1 MIRTGCWSSNEPAF
15 EWAWASPFGN
25 NPDCCNIA
33 LLKRINRSDIHS
45 ADKFPASK
53 RSSRRHRSDLQMTR
67 STLLRSTMNSRIRLA
82 LSLFVFAS
90 VLASSLLGQETSTAK
105 PDPDAKLPLRD
116 GWSLQTSAKVEAK
129 GDVIST
135 PQFVAS
141 GWHEATVPTTVVA
154 ALVKDKTLPD
164 PDFGMNLRDLPGVT
178 YPIGGNFS
186 NIAMAPDSPYA
197 VSWWYRKQFALPAS
211 YKGKVAWLNFK
222 GLNYRANIWLNG
234 KQIAKSGDVAGAWR
248 TYEFN
253 VTDAVQPGADNV
265 LAVQVFAPTEH
276 DLAITFV
283 DWNPA
288 PPDKN
293 MGLWREVYLS
303 TSGPVAL
310 RYPTVVS
317 KLNSPA
323 NDVARLTV
331 TAQLKNG
338 TNQTVK
344 GKLKGRIQ
352 GTITFEQDVE
362 LAPHEVKDVTFSPDT
377 FRDLVVQNPKLW
389 WPAQM
394 GVPNLWVLMMQLVVN
409 GAQSD
414 YSSTEFGIREITSDV
429 NSVGARQFHI
439 NGKNIL
445 IRGGGWSPDMMLR
458 ENSQYLQDE
467 FRYVRDMGLNTIR
480 LEGKLETEEFYNL
493 ADREGIL
500 VMAGWCCCDFW
511 ERWPRWKPEDFEIAK
526 QSLRDQIYRL
536 RSHPSLVMW
545 LNGSDNPPPPDVE
558 QMYLEIEKDLLWPN
572 PVVSSAT
579 GKKTSVTGNSGVK
592 MTGPYEYIAPSYW
605 ELDTPQ
611 GPPGRKQC
619 NPGGCGGAYGFNT
632 ETSMGPAVPPV
643 ESIRAMVGKDHM
655 WPIDDVWNF
664 HAGGGEFKTINVFAE
679 ALARR
684 YGKSDNV
691 EDFAMKSQL
700 QTYEGVRAMYEAYSR
715 NKYQA
720 TGVIQWMLNNA
731 WPSMIWHLYDFYLR
745 PAGGYF
751 GAKRAME
758 ALHPV
763 YGYDDHSIWVVS
775 SQYQDAW
782 KLKLITKIY
791 NLDMTE
797 KFSQENK
804 LDAPADSTAKIFT
817 LPEVSGLSPT
827 YFLVLRLENPAGKVV
842 GSNFYW
848 LSTRKEILD
857 WAKSNWWMTP
867 TESFADF
874 TALAQLPKVKLKVTD
889 NTERRDADV
898 ITHVTL
904 ENPSSSLAFF
914 VRLKVSRGA
923 RGDEILPVIWED
935 NYISLLPG
943 EKREVAATYRA
954 SDLGSAT
961 PVIEVSGWN
970 VE

>member
-67 STLLRSTMNSRIRLA
+67 STLIRSTMNSRIRLA